1 MGNTVSNALHYI
13 CLCIHSCV
21 ATLPIYTVVIVLVA
35 LLQLDDGTSSN
46 SVHFD
51 LFFYQAQPIHFMC
64 VELCPHTQ

>member
-1 MGNTVSNALHYI
+1 MLYIISVCVS
-13 CLCIHSCV
+13 IHV
-21 ATLPIYTVVIVLVA
+21 LQLYLYTVVIVLVA